1 MSDVRANIHGQ
12 QMNMPMTDK
21 ENVDN
26 ALGQLQQRL
35 STAESELRQ
44 LKLNPQNGN
53 ETKVSKRDSVNQ

>member
-53 ETKVSKRDSVNQ
+53 ETKVSKRDSVYQ